1 MEVYQDIAL
10 NGAMNIYKA
19 DWETPFEA
27 VTYSNYLALFFVILA
42 GLVPIV
48 LMLLYCCKIKKLKD

>member
-1 MEVYQDIAL
+1 
-10 NGAMNIYKA
+10 MNIYKA